1 MAKKSREQW
10 GSKIGFILAAA
21 GSTVGLGNIWRFSY
35 VAGNEGGA
43 AFVLI
48 YLGVI
53 FFFGYPLLCTEI
65 AIGRTTQKNPVGA
78 FKALAP
84 NSPWWLV
91 GALSVLTSFFILSY
105 YSVIAGWSLSYTF
118 KALLGAFTPGADFA
132 GLFVGHISQ
141 IWEPIIWHAV
151 FMLIT
156 LTIIGAGVVNGIQRV
171 SKVLMPLLFILLIL
185 LVVRGLTL
193 DGAGAGIDFYLSP
206 DFSKVDGGTF
216 SAALGQAFYTLSL
229 GMAIMITYGSYLNK
243 EDNIGDSSRMV
254 IGLDTMV
261 AILAGLAIFPA
272 VFAFGFEP
280 NSGPGLAFITL
291 PAVFASMPLGAFFGF
306 LFFLLLSIAA
316 LTSTISLLEPS
327 VSYLIDEK
335 GWERKTASL
344 VVGTAIFLVG
354 IPASLGYSVL
364 SDVSFLGLDLLDSY
378 DFITNAVFLPIGGL
392 LTSIFAGYVWG
403 SKNAAQELNTP
414 PGKFAFGKWYEMLL
428 KYIIPAAILVVLFV
442 GLYAQIVG

>member
-1 MAKKSREQW
+1 
-10 GSKIGFILAAA
+10 
-21 GSTVGLGNIWRFSY
+21 
-35 VAGNEGGA
+35 
-43 AFVLI
+43 
-48 YLGVI
+48 
-53 FFFGYPLLCTEI
+53 
-65 AIGRTTQKNPVGA
+65 
-78 FKALAP
+78 
-84 NSPWWLV
+84 
-91 GALSVLTSFFILSY
+91 
-105 YSVIAGWSLSYTF
+105 
-118 KALLGAFTPGADFA
+118 
-132 GLFVGHISQ
+132 
-141 IWEPIIWHAV
+141 
-151 FMLIT
+151 MLIT

-193 DGAGAGIDFYLSP
+193 DGAGAGISFYLSP

-403 SKNAAQELNTP
+403 SKTQPRN
-414 PGKFAFGKWYEMLL
+414 
-428 KYIIPAAILVVLFV
+428 
-442 GLYAQIVG
+442 

>member
-1 MAKKSREQW
+1 
-10 GSKIGFILAAA
+10 
-21 GSTVGLGNIWRFSY
+21 
-35 VAGNEGGA
+35 
-43 AFVLI
+43 
-48 YLGVI
+48 
-53 FFFGYPLLCTEI
+53 
-65 AIGRTTQKNPVGA
+65 
-78 FKALAP
+78 
-84 NSPWWLV
+84 
-91 GALSVLTSFFILSY
+91 
-105 YSVIAGWSLSYTF
+105 
-118 KALLGAFTPGADFA
+118 
-132 GLFVGHISQ
+132 
-141 IWEPIIWHAV
+141 
-151 FMLIT
+151 MLIT

-403 SKNAAQELNTP
+403 SKNAAQGIEYS

-442 GLYAQIVG
+442 GLYAQIVGLLKMHPRGAFKVT

>member
-1 MAKKSREQW
+1 MVR
-10 GSKIGFILAAA
+10 
-21 GSTVGLGNIWRFSY
+21 
-35 VAGNEGGA
+35 
-43 AFVLI
+43 
-48 YLGVI
+48 
-53 FFFGYPLLCTEI
+53 
-65 AIGRTTQKNPVGA
+65 
-78 FKALAP
+78 
-84 NSPWWLV
+84 

>member
-1 MAKKSREQW
+1 MV
-10 GSKIGFILAAA
+10 I
-21 GSTVGLGNIWRFSY
+21 
-35 VAGNEGGA
+35 
-43 AFVLI
+43 VLH
-48 YLGVI
+48 L
-53 FFFGYPLLCTEI
+53 
-65 AIGRTTQKNPVGA
+65 
-78 FKALAP
+78 
-84 NSPWWLV
+84 
-91 GALSVLTSFFILSY
+91 
-105 YSVIAGWSLSYTF
+105 
-118 KALLGAFTPGADFA
+118 KALLEHLPWCDFA

-291 PAVFASMPLGAFFGF
+291 PAVFASMPLGAFW
-306 LFFLLLSIAA
+306 LFILLIIKYST
-316 LTSTISLLEPS
+316 LTSTISL
-327 VSYLIDEK
+327 
-335 GWERKTASL
+335 
-344 VVGTAIFLVG
+344 
-354 IPASLGYSVL
+354 
-364 SDVSFLGLDLLDSY
+364 
-378 DFITNAVFLPIGGL
+378 
-392 LTSIFAGYVWG
+392 
-403 SKNAAQELNTP
+403 
-414 PGKFAFGKWYEMLL
+414 
-428 KYIIPAAILVVLFV
+428 
-442 GLYAQIVG
+442 

>member
-243 EDNIGDSSRMV
+243 EDNICDSSRMV